1 MNIAILVDTL
11 AVGGAERQAILC
23 VSELRNRGHRA
34 DLVYYHPQVEYSEM
48 LEQLRLAPIYVAGD
62 GFGQRCR
69 RMSSLLKAGR
79 YDVVHGFKMA
89 GEVYAAIA
97 GVRARVPRR
106 FGCFRNIY
114 NLGPKYRLLHFGID
128 KFLHAWIVN
137 SEAAADSMSRLAW
150 IPRSKFHVVRNGVST
165 LLVQRSLTAAEAK
178 SKLGFSGD
186 AVLVTMVARL
196 EPQKN
201 IPMLLESTVK
211 VAAKAPKVHFLLVGK
226 GSQEHELR
234 RRVSALGLNGTVSF
248 LGQRSDIDLILAAT
262 DISVLTSNHEGLPNV
277 IIEAMTAGKP
287 IACTDYAGAREIM
300 VHEQNSLLS
309 PCGDPQAFAENVL
322 RLVRDPFLR
331 RSLGEEAMNYSKRE
345 FSPSAMARR
354 LEAVY
359 LHYGSAG
366 RQGSTAVS
374 GCPLA
379 GASTS
384 EH

>member
-11 AVGGAERQAILC
+11 AVGGAERQAIVC

-48 LEQLRLAPIYVAGD
+48 LEQLRLTPIYVAGD
-62 GFGQRCR
+62 GFGQRCG

-97 GVRARVPRR
+97 GIRAGVPRR

-114 NLGPKYRLLHFGID
+114 NLRPKYRLLHFGID

-137 SEAAADSMSRLAW
+137 SEAAAHSMSRLAW
-150 IPRSKFHVVRNGVST
+150 IPRRKFHVVRNGVST
-165 LLVQRSLTAAEAK
+165 SLVQSSLTVEEAK

-201 IPMLLESTVK
+201 IPMLLESAVK
-211 VAAKAPKVHFLLVGK
+211 VAAKEPKVRFLLVGK

-234 RRVSALGLNGTVSF
+234 QRVPALGLNGAVSF

-277 IIEAMTAGKP
+277 VIEAMTAGKP

-300 VHEQNSLLS
+300 AHEQNALLS
-309 PCGDPQAFAENVL
+309 PCGNSDAFAENVL
-322 RLVRDPFLR
+322 RLVRDPSLR
-331 RSLGEEAMNYSKRE
+331 RSLGENAINYAERE

-366 RQGSTAVS
+366 RHGSTAVS
-374 GCPLA
+374 CCPLP